1 MRIVRARVLRDTTAL
16 KSPFVTALR
25 RVDNAEFIRLEL
37 YTDSGLV
44 AYGSAPAT
52 KAITGETLQSIAEA
66 LNNAI
71 RPAILHRPFVLDELL
86 KEVSAALQ
94 GNFSAKAAA
103 DMALFSLAAQE
114 VSLPLYRFLG
124 GGVPPEIKTAVTVSL
139 DTPEQMVLKAGEY
152 LAAGCN
158 ILKIKVGANDGLDA
172 QRIRSVAQAHPEATL
187 LIDANQAWNVR
198 ETMAIIDAVADLPI
212 ALIEQPVAAA
222 DLEGLKEINKR
233 SPFPILADEAVFD
246 AEDAKRVLDA
256 GAAGLV
262 NVKLMKCGGIAGA
275 LKIVDVCRSHRVK
288 CMLGSMLEGP
298 VSITAALHL
307 AAACPDIF
315 EWYDLDSP
323 LLYRSLP
330 EDLPFTVR
338 GNRYGL

>member
-1 MRIVRARVLRDTTAL
+1 MKIVRARVLHDAIAL

-25 RVDNAEFIRLEL
+25 RVENAEFIRLEL
-37 YTDSGLV
+37 YTDSDLI
-44 AYGSAPAT
+44 AFGSAPAT

-71 RPAILHRPFVLDELL
+71 LPAILHRPLVLDELL
-86 KEVSAALQ
+86 KKISDALQ
-94 GNFSAKAAA
+94 GNSSAKAAA

-124 GGVPPEIKTAVTVSL
+124 GGAPPEIKTAVTVSL
-139 DTPEQMVLKAGEY
+139 ETPDQMVLKAGEY
-152 LAAGCN
+152 LAAGCD
-158 ILKIKVGANDGLDA
+158 ILKLKVGANDGLDT
-172 QRIRSVAQAHPEATL
+172 QRIRSVAQAHPGAVL

-222 DLEGLKEINKR
+222 NLEGLKEINKR
-233 SPFPILADEAVFD
+233 SPFPVLADEAVFD

-256 GAAGLV
+256 GAADLV
-262 NVKLMKCGGIAGA
+262 NIKLMKCGGIAEA
-275 LKIVDVCRSHRVK
+275 LKIVDVCRSYRVK

>member
-1 MRIVRARVLRDTTAL
+1 MKIVRAHVLQDAIAL

-25 RVDNAEFIRLEL
+25 RVESAEFIRLEL
-37 YTDSGLV
+37 HTDSGLI

-52 KAITGETLQSIAEA
+52 KAVTGETLQSIAEA

-71 RPAILHRPFVLDELL
+71 LPTVMHRPFVLDGLL
-86 KEVSAALQ
+86 QQASSALR
-94 GNFSAKAAA
+94 GNSSAKAAV
-103 DMALFSLAAQE
+103 DMALFSLAAQTAA
-114 VSLPLYRFLG
+114 LPLYRFLG
-124 GGVPPEIKTAVTVSL
+124 GKTPPGIETAVTVSL

-158 ILKIKVGANDGLDA
+158 ILKIKVGANDGQDA
-172 QRIRSVAQAHPEATL
+172 QRIRSVAQACPEATL
-187 LIDANQAWNVR
+187 LVDANQAWNVR
-198 ETMAIIDAVADLPI
+198 ETMAIIDAVADLPV

-233 SPFPILADEAVFD
+233 SPFPVLADEAVFD

-256 GAAGLV
+256 GAADLV
-262 NVKLMKCGGIAGA
+262 NIKLMKCGGIAEA
-275 LKIVDVCRSHRVK
+275 LKIVDVCRSYRVK